1 LQVRLLIDLT
11 AKEYFTKEEVKDHG
25 IDYVKIKAGFGDRTP
40 SPDAVEEFIQTVQE
54 FVGEHGEDEEIAVVC
69 TYGTNRGG
77 YLICRY
83 LMDMEEDMGP
93 TEAIE
98 TFETARGQPFP
109 ADKPN
114 LKRSL
119 QRRDWIV

>member
-1 LQVRLLIDLT
+1 MR
-11 AKEYFTKEEVKDHG
+11 
-25 IDYVKIKAGFGDRTP
+25 AGYGDRTP
-40 SPDAVEEFIQTVQE
+40 SHDAVEEFIETVFN
-54 FVGEHGEDEEIAVVC
+54 FVYEHDDDEEIAVIC

-83 LMDMEEDMGP
+83 LMDIDDEMAP
-93 TEAIE
+93 REAIK
-98 TFETARGQPFP
+98 TFEEARGQPFP

-119 QRRDWIV
+119 LTRDWIV

>member
-1 LQVRLLIDLT
+1 MRLIIDLT
-11 AKEYFTKEEVKDHG
+11 AKEYFTEQEVVNLG
-25 IDYVKIKAGFGDRTP
+25 LQYVKVLASFGDRIP
-40 SPDAVEEFIQTVQE
+40 RPEVVDQFIELVST
-54 FVGEHGEDEEIAVVC
+54 FVNEHEEDEEIAVVC

-83 LMDMEEDMGP
+83 LMRMEDMRP

-98 TFETARGQPFP
+98 TFEEARGHPFP

-114 LKRSL
+114 LKYDLLL
-119 QRRDWIV
+119 QN